1 LPALSHSHR
10 DPPPSSTSSA
20 RTRFVR
26 LLVFSS
32 GASYNT
38 PVPVRILLLL
48 LQHAYIQCKANINA
62 SFIASPTLLTPG
74 EPLQSSSPAAVAVK
88 NRAVHHSS
96 ATTGRAWTCSAGR
109 STTASLQQVTGI
121 AVLSVLIAV
130 LVKVLS
136 TLGTF
141 RQVCVCV
148 IIRRSLCADVQHCS
162 NRQRHSSTPALLLP
176 VAADAEHWAATH
188 TGIIVGRPST
198 SRCISPSS
206 IPDSV
211 GLAPAA

>member
-1 LPALSHSHR
+1 MQAAVNCLLSHTLTEILLR
-10 DPPPSSTSSA
+10 RA
-20 RTRFVR
+20 RAA
-26 LLVFSS
+26 LVLVLSDCLYFPQ
-32 GASYNT
+32 ASYTT
-38 PVPVRILLLL
+38 PVPVRILLL

-188 TGIIVGRPST
+188 TGIIVGTRQGHQP
-198 SRCISPSS
+198 ILHP
-206 IPDSV
+206 
-211 GLAPAA
+211 